1 MAANGVRWGSC
12 SALVTVVLH
21 FPEVDADL
29 EVLGS
34 GCNTGLTKDE
44 VNALWSQ
51 VRAAADLLA
60 SHVPSLV
67 AHNPPDSAG
76 E

>member
-1 MAANGVRWGSC
+1 
-12 SALVTVVLH
+12 LVTVVSH

-34 GCNTGLTKDE
+34 GCNTGLTEDE
-44 VNALWSQ
+44 VNTLWSR
-51 VRAAADLLA
+51 VRAAVDSLA
-60 SHVPSLV
+60 SHVPSSV
-67 AHNPPDSAG
+67 AHNPPDSVG